1 MRTVILSQFHGPLD
15 LLLTLIERE
24 KLDISEIALAQVTEQ
39 YLAYLTQAEEMD
51 ADELADFLVVAA
63 RLLVIKSR
71 ALLPMLTEGDEDAID
86 LERQL
91 KIYKEYYDAAK
102 VMAGML
108 HKHRFTYG
116 RETAVHIEPQFSP
129 PPKLRAEGLQ
139 RAMLHVLKQLEP
151 ILLYRDEDTIKRT
164 VSLREK
170 ILHIHQLLA
179 QSETL
184 DFHTLL
190 ARAESR
196 TDVIIT
202 FLAILELV
210 KQQHVVVQ
218 QQNMFDTIRIDKL
231 NKEPHDA

>member
-1 MRTVILSQFHGPLD
+1 MRTVQLSQFHGPLD

-39 YLAYLTQAEEMD
+39 YLGFLTAAEEMD
-51 ADELADFLVVAA
+51 VEDLADFLVVAA

-71 ALLPMLTEGDEDAID
+71 ALLPMLTEEDEDAVD

-91 KIYKEYYDAAK
+91 KIYKEYYDAAQ

-116 RETAVHIEPQFSP
+116 RETAVRIEAQFSP
-129 PPKLRAEGLQ
+129 PPKLKVDGLH
-139 RAMLHVLKQLEP
+139 ASLLHVLKQLEP
-151 ILLYRDEDTIKRT
+151 IVLYRDEATIKRT

-170 ILHIHQLLA
+170 IAHIHSLLM
-179 QSETL
+179 QSESL
-184 DFHTLL
+184 DFHNLL
-190 ARAESR
+190 ERAESR

-218 QQNMFDTIRIDKL
+218 QQNMFDSFRIDKH
-231 NKEPHDA
+231 NAEPL